1 MTCRK
6 TRRKGTVGRMF
17 EENDYIMRMIHE
29 AIRMLVKMVL
39 GIDMNHREEIEV
51 HKEIEEKYRRLTVLA
66 DEGRIN
72 EAENLLVDGLD
83 AKNMRDL
90 ELALF
95 FYEHLNGMDDAFWR
109 ITIFP
114 DKRWRMASGMS

>member
-66 DEGRIN
+66 DEGRN
-72 EAENLLVDGLD
+72 
-83 AKNMRDL
+83 K
-90 ELALF
+90 
-95 FYEHLNGMDDAFWR
+95 
-109 ITIFP
+109 
-114 DKRWRMASGMS
+114 